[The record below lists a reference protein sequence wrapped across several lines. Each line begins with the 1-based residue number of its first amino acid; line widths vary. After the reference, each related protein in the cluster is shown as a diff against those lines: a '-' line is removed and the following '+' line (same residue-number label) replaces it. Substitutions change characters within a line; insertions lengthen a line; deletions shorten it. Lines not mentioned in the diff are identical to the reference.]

1 MSDKLR
7 MNVLVAARDEYSQQL
22 INIILPHIRDLFQK
36 NFDIIQN
43 NKEVPSHKKF
53 YKFQE
58 FLKQIPKW
66 NSVQIENETEKIL
79 KDIPY
84 LIDLVTAVFVTNVKI
99 LACVRIGGKSK
110 NLNVNIPS
118 KENFIHKV
126 IIECAESFYYDPL
139 IFDTRGSHNVIQDK
153 KYQLN
158 KILDQSIRDSIS
170 KMLPISEILQEYLI
184 GNLHDIDSASDDSDG
199 EDSAKDLE
207 YNMSNDKTDVCEI
220 ENDSSG
226 DDDEENPEN
235 TEHVVS
241 DDDNESSDDENG
253 EDTIKHVTMRDNK
266 TNHFSSKPAAPLP
279 PPPPLPPPSSDSKDL
294 F

>member
-22 INIILPHIRDLFQK
+22 INLILPHVRDLFQ
-36 NFDIIQN
+36 NLFDSIQN
-43 NKEVPSHKKF
+43 NKEIPSHKKF

-58 FLKQIPKW
+58 SLKGIPKW
-66 NSVQIENETEKIL
+66 NAVQIEQETVKIL

-84 LIDLVTAVFVTNVKI
+84 LLDLVTAVFVTNVKI

-139 IFDTRGSHNVIQDK
+139 VFDTRGSHNTIQDK
-153 KYQLN
+153 KIQMN

-184 GNLHDIDSASDDSDG
+184 GNLQDIDSDSDNESENNDSDDD
-199 EDSAKDLE
+199 EADNNLE
-207 YNMSNDKTDVCEI
+207 YNVSDHEEDISEKCNIEDDSSSDEDESGESEVKTVTMSNAKP
-220 ENDSSG
+220 NQFSN
-226 DDDEENPEN
+226 NPKPFLPEP
-235 TEHVVS
+235 
-241 DDDNESSDDENG
+241 NESLPEPN
-253 EDTIKHVTMRDNK
+253 
-266 TNHFSSKPAAPLP
+266 SSEPNSFEPKN
-279 PPPPLPPPSSDSKDL
+279 DKEDL

>member
-22 INIILPHIRDLFQK
+22 INLILPHVRDLFQ
-36 NFDIIQN
+36 NIFDSVKN
-43 NKEVPSHKKF
+43 NKEIPSHKKF
-53 YKFQE
+53 FKFQE
-58 FLKQIPKW
+58 LLKGIPKW
-66 NSVQIENETEKIL
+66 NAVQIEQETDKIL

-139 IFDTRGSHNVIQDK
+139 IFDTRGSHNTVQDK
-153 KYQLN
+153 KNQMN

-184 GNLHDIDSASDDSDG
+184 GNLHDIDSDSDIESDNNESDDA
-199 EDSAKDLE
+199 EANNNLE
-207 YNMSNDKTDVCEI
+207 YNVSDNEEDISEKCNI
-220 ENDSSG
+220 ENDSSS
-226 DDDEENPEN
+226 DEDEPNENDVKTVTMTNAKRNQFSNNPKPFLPEL
-235 TEHVVS
+235 
-241 DDDNESSDDENG
+241 NESLPEPNNEKEINDE
-253 EDTIKHVTMRDNK
+253 
-266 TNHFSSKPAAPLP
+266 
-279 PPPPLPPPSSDSKDL
+279 L

>member
-36 NFDIIQN
+36 NFDNIQS

-58 FLKQIPKW
+58 FLKEIPKW
-66 NSVQIENETEKIL
+66 NAVQIENETEKIL

-118 KENFIHKV
+118 KEKFIHKV

-207 YNMSNDKTDVCEI
+207 YNMSNDKPDVCEI
-220 ENDSSG
+220 DNDSSG
-226 DDDEENPEN
+226 DDDEENPEQ
-235 TEHVVS
+235 VVS

-266 TNHFSSKPAAPLP
+266 TNHFSSKPSAPLP
-279 PPPPLPPPSSDSKDL
+279 PPPPLPSPPVSSDSKDL

>member
-22 INIILPHIRDLFQK
+22 INIILPHIRDIFQK
-36 NFDIIQN
+36 SFDSIQN

-58 FLKQIPKW
+58 FLKEVPKW
-66 NSVQIENETEKIL
+66 NAVQIENDTEKIL

-118 KENFIHKV
+118 KEKFIHKV

-139 IFDTRGSHNVIQDK
+139 IFDTRGSHTAIQDK

-184 GNLHDIDSASDDSDG
+184 GNLNDIDSASDG
-199 EDSAKDLE
+199 QDSAEDLE
-207 YNMSNDKTDVCEI
+207 YNMSNDKPEVCEI
-220 ENDSSG
+220 DNDSS
-226 DDDEENPEN
+226 DDDEEDPDN
-235 TEHVVS
+235 TEEVVS
-241 DDDNESSDDENG
+241 DDDNDSSDDEH
-253 EDTIKHVTMRDNK
+253 DASDDIKHVTMRDNK
-266 TNHFSSKPAAPLP
+266 SNHFSTKPSAPLP
-279 PPPPLPPPSSDSKDL
+279 PPPPLPSSDSKDL

>member
-22 INIILPHIRDLFQK
+22 INIILPHIRELFQK

-139 IFDTRGSHNVIQDK
+139 IFDTRGSHNTVQDK
-153 KYQLN
+153 KFQLN

-184 GNLHDIDSASDDSDG
+184 GNLHDIDSDSDNSDG
-199 EDSAKDLE
+199 EDSSKELE
-207 YNMSNDKTDVCEI
+207 YDMSNDTKPDECEI
-220 ENDSSG
+220 ENDSS
-226 DDDEENPEN
+226 DDDDPPDKQE
-235 TEHVVS
+235 VIS
-241 DDDNESSDDENG
+241 DNDSSDDENE
-253 EDTIKHVTMRDNK
+253 EDKIKHVTVSDNK
-266 TNHFSSKPAAPLP
+266 SNHFSNKPTAPLP
-279 PPPPLPPPSSDSKDL
+279 PPPPLPSDSKDL